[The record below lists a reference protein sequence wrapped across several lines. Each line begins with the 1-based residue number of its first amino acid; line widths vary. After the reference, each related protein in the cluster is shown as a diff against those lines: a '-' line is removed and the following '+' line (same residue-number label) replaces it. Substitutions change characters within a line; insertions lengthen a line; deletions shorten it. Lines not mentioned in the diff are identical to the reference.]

1 MIMRDTHAVILAL
14 NPQVPKKSITNISKL
29 FKDTRDTRYKS
40 TCGAKMIMTDT
51 HAVVLTLNPQVPS
64 GKAVLASLLS
74 LL

>member
-1 MIMRDTHAVILAL
+1 MRDTHAVILAL
-14 NPQVPKKSITNISKL
+14 NPHVSEKSIRNISNL

-40 TCGAKMIMTDT
+40 TCGAKMILRDT
-51 HAVVLTLNPQVPS
+51 HTVILALNPQVPS

>member
-1 MIMRDTHAVILAL
+1 MIIKDTHAVILAL
-14 NPQVPKKSITNISKL
+14 NPQVSEKSITNTSNF

-64 GKAVLASLLS
+64 GKAVFASLLS